1 MCAGAT
7 GSCSG
12 PDAALEA
19 ARSRSERFGR
29 RRPLDVGALSRR
41 RRRRGVPLL
50 PGRGQVVV
58 VGPAPRAVRLLP
70 GEVVPTTELLL
81 WHHRATGKDREQTL
95 TAIARGVR
103 RGAGPGADHAGRE
116 GPGARGRRA
125 RGRRLDRPDPR
136 TCRPGRRAGRDER
149 RRRGCTGPG
158 ERADRP
164 VGAVPRRDRAGQ
176 GHHRARLPRHP
187 DAAFASL
194 RRSSSLA
201 NVKVRDIAESIVAVA
216 QDLPVG
222 VDPRPALDR
231 VLAGV
236 QAA

>member
-1 MCAGAT
+1 MNGSADAVLSTWVPSPGAVAAGEFRYY
-7 GSCSG
+7 
-12 PDAALEA
+12 PDED
-19 ARSRSERFGR
+19 RWWWS
-29 RRPLDVGALSRR
+29 D
-41 RRRRGVPLL
+41 PLL
-50 PGRGQVVV
+50 ELFGYS
-58 VGPAPRAVRLLP
+58 P

-95 TAIARGVR
+95 TAIARAVSGEAPVQVQVIQ
-103 RGAGPGADHAGRE
+103 D
-116 GPGARGRRA
+116 ARGRERAVVVLVDVAWTDPTGVPVA
-125 RGRRLDRPDPR
+125 RGVVLDV
-136 TCRPGRRAGRDER
+136 TSVVG
-149 RRRGCTGPG
+149 
-158 ERADRP
+158 
-164 VGAVPRRDRAGQ
+164 VGARVQANEQIGLWAQSRAAIEQAKGIIALAY
-176 GHHRARLPRHP
+176 RVTP